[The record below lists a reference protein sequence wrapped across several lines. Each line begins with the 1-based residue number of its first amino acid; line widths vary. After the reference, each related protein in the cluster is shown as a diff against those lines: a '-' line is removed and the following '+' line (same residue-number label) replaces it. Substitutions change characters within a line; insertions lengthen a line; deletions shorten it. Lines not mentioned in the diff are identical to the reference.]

1 MSESDSLEILIK
13 IKINKKKK
21 NKIKQTSRNTD
32 IIYTSQN
39 RFIMF
44 TQLP

>member
-13 IKINKKKK
+13 IKIKKKK